1 MLDKLRRPGR
11 SHKEGKLRKIFNTA
25 FFAFI
30 CIIFIFIAPM
40 GVNLMGERTVGR
52 VGNDFI
58 PIRELRNLEE
68 NLRNRYKSRLEQADE
83 ESVLKL
89 QNQIRSMAL
98 EKLVND
104 YIINY
109 ALRKEGMFITDRE
122 LFASITSI
130 PVFQENGR
138 FLKSRYKSFLKSQ
151 NLNAS
156 RFEESIRRSQLVL
169 DWQTAFSQAISSNKL
184 EKEKSLARYQY
195 KVNIRY
201 AELKA
206 GEIAEEEL
214 EPFVKSKNKKEIN
227 NFLKKSQVSWE
238 KTGSFSLLL
247 PLGVSIA
254 HSTTIMDSIIH
265 QLPDTGL
272 ISKLIR
278 DDNKV
283 YVIDILSFSKEKVS
297 SEDKELESLISQ
309 NFDKSNR
316 LFSSWLNLQKEH
328 VEIEIKPDIL

>member
-1 MLDKLRRPGR
+1 
-11 SHKEGKLRKIFNTA
+11 HKYENLRKIFNTA

-68 NLRNRYKSRLEQADE
+68 NLRNRYKNRLEQADE
-83 ESVLKL
+83 ETALKI
-89 QNQIRSMAL
+89 QNQIQSMAL
-98 EKLVND
+98 EKLVTD

-109 ALRKEGMFITDRE
+109 ALRKEGLFITDQE
-122 LFASITSI
+122 LFKSLTSI
-130 PVFQENGR
+130 PIFQEEGR
-138 FLKSRYKSFLKSQ
+138 FLKSRYKGFLKSQ

-169 DWQTAFSQAISSNKL
+169 NWQSAFSQAILSNKL
-184 EKEKSLARYQY
+184 EKEKNMARYQY
-195 KVNIRY
+195 KINIRY
-201 AELKA
+201 AELNA
-206 GEIAEEEL
+206 GKVAEEEL
-214 EPFVKSKNKKEIN
+214 EPFVKSQNKKEIN
-227 NFLKKSQVSWE
+227 NFLKQAQVSWK
-238 KTGSFSLLL
+238 KTGLFSILL

-254 HSTTIMDSIIH
+254 QSESFMDAIIN
-265 QLPDTGL
+265 QLPKTGL

-283 YVIDILSFSKEKVS
+283 YVIEILSFSKDKLS
-297 SEDKELESLISQ
+297 SADKKLESLISQ

-316 LFSSWLNLQKEH
+316 LFNSWLNLQKEH
-328 VEIEIKPDIL
+328 IEIEIKPDLL